1 MSAVFLWLTHKFAF
15 MSSLINMR
23 HHKHNNKKKKELLNV
38 TVEMDTGKT
47 TF

>member
-1 MSAVFLWLTHKFAF
+1 

-23 HHKHNNKKKKELLNV
+23 HHKHNIKNAQLLYF

-47 TF
+47 TS